1 MCTSKANLFKP
12 IFDLQTKARMKAL
25 GASYWSSASKKR
37 ARILS
42 GDKDVFDLAT
52 SRLQAGR
59 GSPTFRSNLLAGSSS
74 RKLSANVAS
83 SVTSNS
89 STATDDAPK
98 PEQVDAK
105 SLDSWI
111 EAESQ
116 KEPVVLAYLA
126 AFSQYY
132 VAEQRLKEQSQ
143 KTPAAPGQD
152 QLLLDLRY
160 SAAVSIKSETRA
172 CCMQITHFFA
182 LLTVLLVTRTTV
194 RT

>member
-59 GSPTFRSNLLAGSSS
+59 GSPTFRSNLLA
-74 RKLSANVAS
+74 ANVAS